1 MAFSLRADSPR
12 VGSIWREGFVLQEAA
27 GCRRRLHVCPPFVG
41 ARWRTEGGLDMT
53 CGHGWLCSAE
63 RAKAC
68 FLRGH
73 VPDPYAFACWRC
85 LLDCG
90 LLHAQPGSA
99 LRAMH
104 ITAPPGFPHQGPTRL
119 FTGARRLRGMP
130 PVHNFQI
137 TQPLSALCHPG
148 AIRLHANCPILQQR
162 APEPACNACTSRVR
176 G

>member
-1 MAFSLRADSPR
+1 MPFSLRADSPR
-12 VGSIWREGFVLQEAA
+12 VGSIWREGIVLQEAA

-99 LRAMH
+99 LRAMQAH
-104 ITAPPGFPHQGPTRL
+104 HGPPRLSSSGTNKLVHRRKAFAGHASGAQFLRSRSRSRPCAIPAPSGS
-119 FTGARRLRGMP
+119 
-130 PVHNFQI
+130 
-137 TQPLSALCHPG
+137 TQTVQ
-148 AIRLHANCPILQQR
+148 ILQQ
-162 APEPACNACTSRVR
+162 
-176 G
+176 